1 MNTTDRLPGRLGLTL
16 NPGRPA
22 GHCIRWFGKTIYDV
36 PFSSPYRVPTPP
48 ILRRQGILYDDEIDA
63 SGKPQ
68 VSLNPN
74 KKASFA
80 VNTNE
85 ACEGWLTGLEPAAS
99 RTTIWRSNQ
108 LSYSH
113 HARQRILTFEL
124 RAFKFLPPE

>member
-108 LSYSH
+108 LSYNH
-113 HARQRILTFEL
+113 HPVEFRI
-124 RAFKFLPPE
+124 